1 MRFILS
7 LVLCAMKKI
16 FFPILIAALLV
27 VSLERCTK
35 DRTFP
40 PPPPVDPQGGADNIV
55 NGTIR
60 INEFMAKGSAF
71 YNELDPIPGDNDWL
85 ELFNTTNDTIRLVSG
100 EWYLTDDLADTTMF
114 ELPDTLILPRGFI
127 TVHCD
132 EQDTTIT
139 QIHSN
144 FKLSSSGESVGF
156 YHRSSNAWVVV
167 DEYSFGAQNPGVSMA
182 RIPDGS
188 SNWVISANPTP
199 DAPNQE

>member
-1 MRFILS
+1 MKRNFF
-7 LVLCAMKKI
+7 LVLLAV
-16 FFPILIAALLV
+16 ALGYV
-27 VSLERCTK
+27 LESCTK

-40 PPPPVDPQGGADNIV
+40 PPPPVEPQGGADNIV

-60 INEFMAKGSAF
+60 INEFMAKNSAF
-71 YNELDPIPGDNDWL
+71 YNELDPFPGDNDWL
-85 ELFNTTNDTIRLVSG
+85 ELFNTTNDTIYLVSG
-100 EWYLTDDLADTTMF
+100 EWFLSDDFADTTMF
-114 ELPDTLILPRGFI
+114 ELPDTLILPRGFL
-127 TVHCD
+127 TVQCD

-144 FKLSSSGESVGF
+144 FKLSSSGDNIGF
-156 YHRSSNAWVVV
+156 YYRSNDAWVVV